1 MKRILIPLCLVLGTH
16 WANAQRSYQFDSP
29 ERLFVE
35 GKELFALKNYTGCMD
50 KLEAYKHHAT
60 DADWIQEADYMLAY
74 AAFNQGLPTAGEQLE
89 AYLHTYPD
97 SRHTDVVNYLMG
109 SFLFGKGE
117 YEEAL
122 DWLRKAD
129 VDLLSADEQEAYTFR
144 LAYALLQTGE
154 RDKAYAYFA
163 RIQEIGDKYRDAS
176 AYYVA
181 YIDYANGKYN
191 RALVEFDALKDWV
204 NDLADGE
211 EIVEHRLSFSM
222 LRPILATFVIT
233 GGCLAVA
240 VLAPETYWLI
250 AAVPLLYWAVVLG
263 IRGRK
268 LGTRAAFCEMIYL
281 AFATAA
287 ALSLITIFIWLLLI
301 YAAILL
307 LGYLTSGSGSSSS
320 SSSSDDDDARDESV
334 DTSRCCGTCLHHGTA
349 NCPASGP
356 EPDYYSGPCGKYR
369 HYQGFGY

>member
-1 MKRILIPLCLVLGTH
+1 MDTSILDNLGNLDNLVNLESLGSPSPGLITGLVLVASVLGLVL
-16 WANAQRSYQFDSP
+16 AVALIVFCIFY
-29 ERLFVE
+29 LF
-35 GKELFALKNYTGCMD
+35 K
-50 KLEAYKHHAT
+50 
-60 DADWIQEADYMLAY
+60 
-74 AAFNQGLPTAGEQLE
+74 
-89 AYLHTYPD
+89 
-97 SRHTDVVNYLMG
+97 
-109 SFLFGKGE
+109 
-117 YEEAL
+117 
-122 DWLRKAD
+122 
-129 VDLLSADEQEAYTFR
+129 
-144 LAYALLQTGE
+144 
-154 RDKAYAYFA
+154 
-163 RIQEIGDKYRDAS
+163 
-176 AYYVA
+176 
-181 YIDYANGKYN
+181 
-191 RALVEFDALKDWV
+191 FDALKDWV

-263 IRGRK
+263 IRGRR

-287 ALSLITIFIWLLLI
+287 ALSLITVFIWLLLI

-307 LGYLTSGSGSSSS
+307 LGYLTSGSGSSN
-320 SSSSDDDDARDESV
+320 DDNARDESV

-356 EPDYYSGPCGKYR
+356 DPDYYSGPCGSYQ
-369 HYQGFGY
+369 HYKGYL

>member
-1 MKRILIPLCLVLGTH
+1 MDTSILDNLGNLDNLVNLESLGSPDPGLITGLVLVASVLGLVL
-16 WANAQRSYQFDSP
+16 AIALIVFCIFY
-29 ERLFVE
+29 LF
-35 GKELFALKNYTGCMD
+35 K
-50 KLEAYKHHAT
+50 
-60 DADWIQEADYMLAY
+60 
-74 AAFNQGLPTAGEQLE
+74 
-89 AYLHTYPD
+89 
-97 SRHTDVVNYLMG
+97 
-109 SFLFGKGE
+109 
-117 YEEAL
+117 
-122 DWLRKAD
+122 
-129 VDLLSADEQEAYTFR
+129 
-144 LAYALLQTGE
+144 
-154 RDKAYAYFA
+154 
-163 RIQEIGDKYRDAS
+163 
-176 AYYVA
+176 
-181 YIDYANGKYN
+181 
-191 RALVEFDALKDWV
+191 FDALKDWV

-287 ALSLITIFIWLLLI
+287 ALSLITVFIWLLLI

-307 LGYLTSGSGSSSS
+307 LGYLTSDSGSSSS
-320 SSSSDDDDARDESV
+320 SSSSDDDDSREAPV

-356 EPDYYSGPCGKYR
+356 DPDYYSGPCGSYQ
-369 HYQGFGY
+369 HYKGYL

>member
-1 MKRILIPLCLVLGTH
+1 MDTSILDNLGNLGNLGNLESLGSPSPGLITGLVLVASVLGLVL
-16 WANAQRSYQFDSP
+16 AIALIVFCIFY
-29 ERLFVE
+29 LF
-35 GKELFALKNYTGCMD
+35 K
-50 KLEAYKHHAT
+50 
-60 DADWIQEADYMLAY
+60 
-74 AAFNQGLPTAGEQLE
+74 
-89 AYLHTYPD
+89 
-97 SRHTDVVNYLMG
+97 
-109 SFLFGKGE
+109 
-117 YEEAL
+117 
-122 DWLRKAD
+122 
-129 VDLLSADEQEAYTFR
+129 
-144 LAYALLQTGE
+144 
-154 RDKAYAYFA
+154 
-163 RIQEIGDKYRDAS
+163 
-176 AYYVA
+176 
-181 YIDYANGKYN
+181 
-191 RALVEFDALKDWV
+191 FDALKDWV

-287 ALSLITIFIWLLLI
+287 ALSLITVFIWLLLI

-320 SSSSDDDDARDESV
+320 SSSADDDDARDESV

-356 EPDYYSGPCGKYR
+356 DPDYYSGPCGSYQ
-369 HYQGFGY
+369 HYKGYL

>member
-1 MKRILIPLCLVLGTH
+1 MDTSILDNLGNLGNLGNLVNLESLGSPDPGLITGLVLVASVLGLVL
-16 WANAQRSYQFDSP
+16 AIALIVFCIFY
-29 ERLFVE
+29 LF
-35 GKELFALKNYTGCMD
+35 K
-50 KLEAYKHHAT
+50 
-60 DADWIQEADYMLAY
+60 
-74 AAFNQGLPTAGEQLE
+74 
-89 AYLHTYPD
+89 
-97 SRHTDVVNYLMG
+97 
-109 SFLFGKGE
+109 
-117 YEEAL
+117 
-122 DWLRKAD
+122 
-129 VDLLSADEQEAYTFR
+129 
-144 LAYALLQTGE
+144 
-154 RDKAYAYFA
+154 
-163 RIQEIGDKYRDAS
+163 
-176 AYYVA
+176 
-181 YIDYANGKYN
+181 
-191 RALVEFDALKDWV
+191 FDALKDWV

-222 LRPILATFVIT
+222 LRPILAMFVIT

-287 ALSLITIFIWLLLI
+287 ALSLITVFIWLLLI

-320 SSSSDDDDARDESV
+320 SSSADDDDARDESV

-356 EPDYYSGPCGKYR
+356 DPDYYSGPCGSYQ
-369 HYQGFGY
+369 HYKGYL

>member
-1 MKRILIPLCLVLGTH
+1 MNTSILDNLGNLDNLVNLESLGSPSPGLITGLVLVASVLGLVL
-16 WANAQRSYQFDSP
+16 AIALIVFCIFY
-29 ERLFVE
+29 LF
-35 GKELFALKNYTGCMD
+35 K
-50 KLEAYKHHAT
+50 
-60 DADWIQEADYMLAY
+60 
-74 AAFNQGLPTAGEQLE
+74 
-89 AYLHTYPD
+89 
-97 SRHTDVVNYLMG
+97 
-109 SFLFGKGE
+109 
-117 YEEAL
+117 
-122 DWLRKAD
+122 
-129 VDLLSADEQEAYTFR
+129 
-144 LAYALLQTGE
+144 
-154 RDKAYAYFA
+154 
-163 RIQEIGDKYRDAS
+163 
-176 AYYVA
+176 
-181 YIDYANGKYN
+181 
-191 RALVEFDALKDWV
+191 FDAMKDWV

-233 GGCLAVA
+233 GGCLVVA

-287 ALSLITIFIWLLLI
+287 ALSLITVFIWLLLI

-320 SSSSDDDDARDESV
+320 SSSADDDDARDESV

-356 EPDYYSGPCGKYR
+356 DPDYYSGPCGSYQ
-369 HYQGFGY
+369 HYKGYL